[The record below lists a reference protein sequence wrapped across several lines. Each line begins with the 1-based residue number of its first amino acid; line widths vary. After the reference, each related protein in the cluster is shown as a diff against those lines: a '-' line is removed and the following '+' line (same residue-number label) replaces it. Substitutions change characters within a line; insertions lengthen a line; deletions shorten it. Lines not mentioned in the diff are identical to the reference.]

1 VRTLLLLLLLM
12 LSGCA
17 IPMPPGKPVEISP
30 PQLPPVPSEIMV
42 AREPTFLKR
51 LLLFFGS

>member
-1 VRTLLLLLLLM
+1 MRMRLLCSLLILY
-12 LSGCA
+12 GCA
-17 IPMPPGKPVEISP
+17 IPMPPGKPVEIAP